1 MTIDWLGLNI
11 ADSDKN
17 VLGENLPPN
26 YDYRIHFFKLD
37 KKVVH
42 DAESQFSAKMSVKLG
57 NCTEDGAKYFLEQF
71 YFFTSTTF
79 NNRRGDHRPKS
90 AENEEGTSKKPRI
103 IFSCQRKCHH
113 RVRKQISKRTNVMS
127 SDQVK
132 DKNSECK
139 AKLRFSLRNHDHI
152 AGCQEY
158 SLDFDLDN
166 VHNHPV
172 CASDSLKFH
181 PDYGR

>member
-57 NCTEDGAKYFLEQF
+57 NCTEDGAKYFWSNSISSLLLHLITEGVTTVQRVLRMRKAPVKSQEL
-71 YFFTSTTF
+71 FFLV
-79 NNRRGDHRPKS
+79 RES
-90 AENEEGTSKKPRI
+90 AI
-103 IFSCQRKCHH
+103 I
-113 RVRKQISKRTNVMS
+113 V
-127 SDQVK
+127 
-132 DKNSECK
+132 
-139 AKLRFSLRNHDHI
+139 
-152 AGCQEY
+152 
-158 SLDFDLDN
+158 
-166 VHNHPV
+166 
-172 CASDSLKFH
+172 
-181 PDYGR
+181 